1 MVWQMLERGSDAGN
15 SPSHPASA
23 IAAAQLAARNA
34 GNKPEHYCEASHQPL
49 KKIFGQIEGGGNTLP
64 SRVISGPPR

>member
-1 MVWQMLERGSDAGN
+1 MLERGSDAGN

-34 GNKPEHYCEASHQPL
+34 ENKPEHHCEATIP
-49 KKIFGQIEGGGNTLP
+49 
-64 SRVISGPPR
+64 